1 MGLLSWFKN
10 TSNHSITHNAI
21 DRKNIG
27 AETREFEFI
36 VRDVFYIDGKGLV
49 VTGDVSLG
57 SINVNDTVYLEKSDG
72 QTKEVIIECIETFR
86 IIKKRAE
93 RGESVGI
100 VIRNA
105 KRKEVIKGNILYR

>member
-21 DRKNIG
+21 ARENTG
-27 AETREFEFI
+27 TENREFEFI

-105 KRKEVIKGNILYR
+105 KRKEVFKGNILYR